1 MVSSPPQI
9 ILASTFEDK
18 YAEISLDFSYLT
30 MQTLFSYIF
39 KVFFMD
45 YFFDYFAK

>member
-18 YAEISLDFSYLT
+18 YAEISLDFSFNYANSFL
-30 MQTLFSYIF
+30 IF
-39 KVFFMD
+39 LKFFMD